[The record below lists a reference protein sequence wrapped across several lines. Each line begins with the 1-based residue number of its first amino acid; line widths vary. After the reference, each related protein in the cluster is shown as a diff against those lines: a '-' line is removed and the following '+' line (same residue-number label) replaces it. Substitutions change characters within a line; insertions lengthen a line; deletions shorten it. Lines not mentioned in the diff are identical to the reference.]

1 MVFSR
6 LNYKLLLEVSSN
18 LDIISPQINEHS
30 SKSSNN
36 AKCEYQHAWGDL
48 ILFAKKYGTNKDLW

>member
-1 MVFSR
+1 MVFLR
-6 LNYKLLLEVSSN
+6 LNYSLKSNQN
-18 LDIISPQINEHS
+18 LDIISPQINELP

-48 ILFAKKYGTNKDLW
+48 ILFGLEI